1 MKRTDTKFVTNN
13 EMLMKLLELTRERYS
28 AQHNNGKCI
37 AGYRT
42 VYWDTPKTHEMFRQ
56 HHCGHFPR
64 TKVRART
71 YLDSGHCFLEI
82 KKKDNHGKTRKKR
95 IEIPSIEAVIYDHYG
110 EEFLMERTGYTFK
123 DIIPTVENNFH
134 RITLVNDAKTE
145 RLTIDFGIHIRN
157 HETGAEADFDNLV
170 IIELKRDGR
179 VPSPVLA
186 MLREL
191 RIKPSGFSKYCI
203 GSALTKPTLKRNR
216 FKPRFTKIGKLLNKY

>member
-1 MKRTDTKFVTNN
+1 
-13 EMLMKLLELTRERYS
+13 
-28 AQHNNGKCI
+28 
-37 AGYRT
+37 
-42 VYWDTPKTHEMFRQ
+42 MFRQ
-56 HHCGHFPR
+56 HHCAHFPR

-71 YLDSGHCFLEI
+71 YLDSGHCFLEV

-95 IEIPSIEAVIYDHYG
+95 IEIPSIEAVINDHYG

-123 DIIPTVENNFH
+123 EIIPTVENNFH

-179 VPSPVLA
+179 VHSPILA
-186 MLREL
+186 LLRQL

-203 GSALTKPTLKRNR
+203 GSALTNDNLKINR
-216 FKPRFTKIGKLLNKY
+216 FKKRLHRYEKISR